1 MTKECEERGDFCI
14 ILLSLDEEDDQM
26 RIPLEV
32 GAENNKIL
40 TCDLFMSH
48 RMHACVVQSF
58 SERYLNKYKINSLL
72 RYLTK
77 APPTAQQQQSYI
89 DRQARRRDTIILMKR
104 CVVTI
109 EGYRARAAILV
120 HVVVV
125 CPVPSTVR
133 PQSSRYLSCKF
144 YSQVQLRYQ
153 YEFLISLETHGHINQ
168 PAPQPIISITSQNE
182 RRLLYMSYYRDIPIR
197 FYFPFL
203 GPPYTFQL
211 GS

>member
-1 MTKECEERGDFCI
+1 
-14 ILLSLDEEDDQM
+14 
-26 RIPLEV
+26 
-32 GAENNKIL
+32 
-40 TCDLFMSH
+40 
-48 RMHACVVQSF
+48 
-58 SERYLNKYKINSLL
+58 
-72 RYLTK
+72 
-77 APPTAQQQQSYI
+77 
-89 DRQARRRDTIILMKR
+89 MKR

-120 HVVVV
+120 HVVV

-203 GPPYTFQL
+203 GPTIHIPAGFLITVVQAHLDVNVGEGLVIMWSGNFHKTIGERYLSIYWMYQGTPYDQNNKNATNKCSL
-211 GS
+211 LWHVIEAID